1 MDDNQS
7 KIEEIASKVL
17 GKTSDGQTMMRYET
31 PDQVDKSLLVGI
43 PRNLNRTHYNIA
55 EQPEEFIGIDI
66 NRVTINKNNRLGKHK
81 HPNQKPVSYG
91 YIFGDFIDGELVV
104 ESETIALRN
113 KWFQFGFKPG
123 QVVTPIKGL
132 NSQET
137 RQWKYQKYIKDYLRC
152 IAGVDRASTQKMGF
166 SN

>member
-55 EQPEEFIGIDI
+55 EQPEEFIGIDTWNSYEFSCLLDNGFPI
-66 NRVTINKNNRLGKHK
+66 SGWLRWSYTAHSENIVESKSAKLYSSAQASWRDRCRVTHSPKSFANSNCSCGKNSWIRHSLM
-81 HPNQKPVSYG
+81 S
-91 YIFGDFIDGELVV
+91 
-104 ESETIALRN
+104 S
-113 KWFQFGFKPG
+113 
-123 QVVTPIKGL
+123 VTENI
-132 NSQET
+132 
-137 RQWKYQKYIKDYLRC
+137 RY
-152 IAGVDRASTQKMGF
+152 GF
-166 SN
+166 SPTTPNF